1 MLLLSIAVFLIVAL
15 ATFGLAMTWDQRNDQ
30 SRVIRERLIAVN
42 NAASRGESEELQ
54 LLRDELLSEIPALN
68 RWLAKSGRASRLQR
82 KLSQAEVAMRPGK
95 FLLLSACFAA
105 TAGLLG
111 ILLTRQFLFAAMF
124 AVAGG
129 FVLNIYVSFKRMR
142 RFRRFEKMFPE
153 AIDLLAR
160 AVRAGHAFTTALEL
174 IGNELA
180 EPLSGEFR
188 KTFEEQKFGMPVR
201 DALLNLADRVPTVD
215 VKLFVTAICM
225 QRETGGNL
233 AEIMDKL
240 SYIIRERFK
249 ILRQVRVFT
258 AQGRLTM
265 IILMSLPPLLVV
277 LMKVVNPGFIAP
289 LFTDPIG
296 HMLIAAG
303 IIMQTMGF
311 FAIRKII
318 DIKV

>member
-1 MLLLSIAVFLIVAL
+1 MSLFTFAVFVIGAR
-15 ATFGLAMTWDQRNDQ
+15 ATVRRAMTRVPRNSQ
-30 SRVIRERLIAVN
+30 SRVIRDRLMAVN
-42 NAASRGESEELQ
+42 TAAGREETEELQ

-68 RWLAKSGRASRLQR
+68 RWLAKSERASSLQR
-82 KLSQAEVAMRPGK
+82 KLSQAEVGMRPGK

-105 TAGLLG
+105 VAGLIG
-111 ILLTRQFLFAAMF
+111 ILLTREVLFAFLF

-129 FVLNIYVSFKRMR
+129 FMFNLYVSFKRLR

-174 IGNELA
+174 IGAELA
-180 EPLSGEFR
+180 EPVAGEFR

-201 DALLNLADRVPTVD
+201 DALLNLTERVPIVD

-265 IILMSLPPLLVV
+265 IILMSLPPLLVC
-277 LMKVVNPGFIAP
+277 LMEVINPDFIAP

-296 HMLIAAG
+296 HVLIALG
-303 IIMQTMGF
+303 IIFQTAGF
-311 FAIRKII
+311 FMIRKII

>member
-1 MLLLSIAVFLIVAL
+1 MLLLTISVFLIVAL
-15 ATFGLAMTWDQRNDQ
+15 ATFGLAMTWDQRNAQ
-30 SRVIRERLIAVN
+30 SRIMRERLMAVN
-42 NAASRGESEELQ
+42 NAAARGETEELQ
-54 LLRDELLSEIPALN
+54 LLRDELLSEIPTLN
-68 RWLAKSGRASRLQR
+68 RWLAKSGRVSKLQT
-82 KLSQAEVAMRPGK
+82 KLLQAQVSMRPGK

-105 TAGLLG
+105 TAGLIG
-111 ILLTRQFLFAAMF
+111 ILVTRELLFALLF

-129 FVLNIYVSFKRMR
+129 FILNIYVAFKRMR

-180 EPLSGEFR
+180 EPVSGEFR

-201 DALLNLADRVPTVD
+201 DALINLAERVPIVD

-265 IILMSLPPLLVV
+265 IILMSLPPLLVL
-277 LMKVVNPGFIAP
+277 LMKVINPDFIQP
-289 LFTDPIG
+289 LFTDRIG

-303 IIMQTMGF
+303 IVLQTAGF
-311 FAIRKII
+311 FMIRKII

>member
-1 MLLLSIAVFLIVAL
+1 MVLLTVAVFLIVAL
-15 ATFGLAMTWDQRNDQ
+15 ATFGLAMTWDQRNEQ
-30 SRVIRERLIAVN
+30 SRAIRERLIAVDQ
-42 NAASRGESEELQ
+42 AASRGESEELQ
-54 LLRDELLSEIPALN
+54 LLRDELLSEIPTLN
-68 RWLAKSGRASRLQR
+68 RWLAKSGRVSKLQR

-105 TAGLLG
+105 SAGLIG
-111 ILLTRQFLFAAMF
+111 IVVTRELLFAIIF
-124 AVAGG
+124 AVAGA
-129 FVLNIYVSFKRMR
+129 FILNIYVSFKRMR

-180 EPLSGEFR
+180 EPVSGEFR

-201 DALLNLADRVPTVD
+201 DALINLAERVPIVD

-240 SYIIRERFK
+240 SYIMRERFK

-265 IILMSLPPLLVV
+265 MILMLLPPFCVVV
-277 LMKVVNPGFIAP
+277 LKVINPDFIAV
-289 LFTDPIG
+289 LFTDRIG

-303 IIMQTMGF
+303 IILQTAGF
-311 FAIRKII
+311 FMIRKII

>member
-1 MLLLSIAVFLIVAL
+1 MILFTIAVFVIVAL
-15 ATFGLAMTWDQRNDQ
+15 ATFGLAMTWDQRNSQ
-30 SRVIRERLIAVN
+30 SRMIRDRLMAVN
-42 NAASRGESEELQ
+42 TAAGREETEELQ

-68 RWLAKSGRASRLQR
+68 RWLAKSERASSLQR
-82 KLSQAEVAMRPGK
+82 KLSQAEVGMRPGK

-105 TAGLLG
+105 VAGLIG
-111 ILLTRQFLFAAMF
+111 ILLTREVLFAFLF

-129 FVLNIYVSFKRMR
+129 FMLNLYVSFKRLR

-174 IGNELA
+174 IGAELA
-180 EPLSGEFR
+180 EPVAGEFR

-201 DALLNLADRVPTVD
+201 DALLNLTERVPIVD

-265 IILMSLPPLLVV
+265 IILMSLPPLLVC
-277 LMKVVNPGFIAP
+277 LMEVINPDFIAP

-296 HMLIAAG
+296 HVLIALG
-303 IIMQTMGF
+303 IIFQTAGF
-311 FAIRKII
+311 FMIRKII

>member
-1 MLLLSIAVFLIVAL
+1 MLLLTVAIFFIVAL
-15 ATFGLAMTWDQRNDQ
+15 ATFGLAMTWDQRNSQ

-42 NAASRGESEELQ
+42 HAASRGETEELH
-54 LLRDELLSEIPALN
+54 LLRDELLSEIPTLN
-68 RWLAKSGRASRLQR
+68 RLLARSGRISKLQR
-82 KLSQAEVAMRPGK
+82 KLSQAEVSMRPGK

-111 ILLTRQFLFAAMF
+111 ILITRELLFALIS

-129 FVLNIYVSFKRMR
+129 FLLHTYVSFKRMR

-201 DALLNLADRVPTVD
+201 DALINLAERVPTVD

-265 IILMSLPPLLVV
+265 IILMSLPPFLIVV
-277 LMKVVNPGFIAP
+277 MQVVNPDFIRP
-289 LFTDPIG
+289 LFHDPIG

-303 IIMQTMGF
+303 IVMQTAGF
-311 FAIRKII
+311 FMIRKII

>member
-1 MLLLSIAVFLIVAL
+1 MLLLTVAIFFIVAL
-15 ATFGLAMTWDQRNDQ
+15 ATFGLAMTWDQRNSQ

-42 NAASRGESEELQ
+42 HAASRGETEELH
-54 LLRDELLSEIPALN
+54 LLRDELLSEIPTLN
-68 RWLAKSGRASRLQR
+68 RLLARSGRISKLQR
-82 KLSQAEVAMRPGK
+82 KLSQAEVSMRPGK

-111 ILLTRQFLFAAMF
+111 ILITRELLFALIS

-129 FVLNIYVSFKRMR
+129 FLLHIYVSFKRMR

-201 DALLNLADRVPTVD
+201 DALINLAERVPTVD

-249 ILRQVRVFT
+249 ILRQVQVFT

-265 IILMSLPPLLVV
+265 IILMSLPPFLLVV
-277 LMKVVNPGFIAP
+277 MQFVNPGFIQP
-289 LFTDPIG
+289 LFHDPIG

-303 IIMQTMGF
+303 IVMQTAGF
-311 FAIRKII
+311 FMIRKII